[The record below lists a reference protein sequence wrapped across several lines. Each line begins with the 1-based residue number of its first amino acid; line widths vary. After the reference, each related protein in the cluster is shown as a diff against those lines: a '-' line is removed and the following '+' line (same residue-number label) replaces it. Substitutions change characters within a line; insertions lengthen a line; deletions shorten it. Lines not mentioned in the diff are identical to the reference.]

1 MGKLTARQVATSKP
15 GRIGDGDG
23 LWLETSPTS
32 KRRWLIRYSRP
43 GGAGVT
49 ETAIGSATY
58 MSLAEAREAAFEFK
72 RNLAKG
78 ILPVRKATFAA
89 VAVDVLEA
97 KSARFKRSLRGSR
110 EVCAVQEKSARFKRS
125 LRGSREVCAVQE
137 RKPDRPSL
145 GQVAHLLQAPRRVNR
160 RRTLTPDRRP
170 KLTRF
175 VTAANGSARP
185 GEAGQGCAAGA
196 RADR

>member
-1 MGKLTARQVATSKP
+1 MRGGEEGKEGGEKARRGRHKRDEEGVLGAKQP
-15 GRIGDGDG
+15 GQTQAKTQMAYS
-23 LWLETSPTS
+23 LLE
-32 KRRWLIRYSRP
+32 RRWLIRYSRP

-97 KSARFKRSLRGSR
+97 KLR
-110 EVCAVQEKSARFKRS
+110 VKKSARFKS
-125 LRGSREVCAVQE
+125 GSQTARHWVKWLTYC
-137 RKPDRPSL
+137 KPLD
-145 GQVAHLLQAPRRVNR
+145 HLKAPA
-160 RRTLTPDRRP
+160 
-170 KLTRF
+170 
-175 VTAANGSARP
+175 TATAT
-185 GEAGQGCAAGA
+185 
-196 RADR
+196 

>member
-137 RKPDRPSL
+137 K
-145 GQVAHLLQAPRRVNR
+145 
-160 RRTLTPDRRP
+160 
-170 KLTRF
+170 
-175 VTAANGSARP
+175 SARFKS
-185 GEAGQGCAAGA
+185 GSQTA
-196 RADR
+196 RHWSSGSPTASPSACQSASNIDP

>member
-1 MGKLTARQVATSKP
+1 MVTDCGSKRHRP
-15 GRIGDGDG
+15 ANADG
-23 LWLETSPTS
+23 LFAIRVRAGPASLRRRLDPRPTCRWQ
-32 KRRWLIRYSRP
+32 KRVRP
-43 GGAGVT
+43 PSSSS
-49 ETAIGSATY
+49 AIWRKEFCPFARRRLPPSLS
-58 MSLAEAREAAFEFK
+58 MFWRRSLAVQESARFK
-72 RNLAKG
+72 RS
-78 ILPVRKATFAA
+78 T
-89 VAVDVLEA
+89 
-97 KSARFKRSLRGSR
+97 ARFKRSLRGSR

>member
-78 ILPVRKATFAA
+78 IFARSQG
-89 VAVDVLEA
+89 DVCRRRCRC
-97 KSARFKRSLRGSR
+97 SG
-110 EVCAVQEKSARFKRS
+110 
-125 LRGSREVCAVQE
+125 GEVCAVQE

-145 GQVAHLLQAPRRVNR
+145 GQVAHLLQAPRPPEGAGDSHSDVIGYA
-160 RRTLTPDRRP
+160 TGLPD
-170 KLTRF
+170 
-175 VTAANGSARP
+175 
-185 GEAGQGCAAGA
+185 QGHQCG
-196 RADR
+196 

>member
-1 MGKLTARQVATSKP
+1 MVTDCGSKRHRP
-15 GRIGDGDG
+15 ANADG
-23 LWLETSPTS
+23 LFAIRVRAGPASLRRRLDPRPTCRWQ
-32 KRRWLIRYSRP
+32 KRVRPPSSSSAIWRKESCPFARRRLPPSLSMFWRRSLRGSRE
-43 GGAGVT
+43 VC
-49 ETAIGSATY
+49 
-58 MSLAEAREAAFEFK
+58 
-72 RNLAKG
+72 
-78 ILPVRKATFAA
+78 A
-89 VAVDVLEA
+89 VQE

-137 RKPDRPSL
+137 RADRPSL

>member
-97 KSARFKRSLRGSR
+97 KSARFR
-110 EVCAVQEKSARFKRS
+110 EVCAVQEKSARFKS
-125 LRGSREVCAVQE
+125 GSQTARHWVKWLTYC
-137 RKPDRPSL
+137 KPL
-145 GQVAHLLQAPRRVNR
+145 GVSIGVEH
-160 RRTLTPDRRP
+160 
-170 KLTRF
+170 
-175 VTAANGSARP
+175 
-185 GEAGQGCAAGA
+185 
-196 RADR
+196 